1 MMSGHASSRRAGVI
15 AGALLTVL
23 ACDTALAGK
32 PYVAIEQRLSADHMR
47 ATGLDQLRPEQ
58 LSLLNQLL
66 REQQD
71 NVAAESVAAERSRQ
85 KREATEAV
93 TSTLKGAFQGW
104 KDGTVLEL
112 ANGQRWR
119 VVGSEYYTP
128 QRIPNARV
136 TIAPGAFG
144 SWFVRVDGVNAGAKV
159 KLIEP

>member
-1 MMSGHASSRRAGVI
+1 MMSGASIRRAIFV
-15 AGALLTVL
+15 AGTLVAIL
-23 ACDTALAGK
+23 ACGATLAGQ
-32 PYVAIEQRLSADHMR
+32 PYVAVEQRLSADQMR

-58 LSLLNQLL
+58 LSLLNELL

-71 NVAAESVAAERSRQ
+71 NVAAEVVTAERDRR
-85 KREATEAV
+85 KREATETV
-93 TSTLKGAFQGW
+93 TSTLKGEFQGW

-128 QRIPNARV
+128 QRIPNAKV

-159 KLIEP
+159 KRIEP

>member
-1 MMSGHASSRRAGVI
+1 MRRHAPNGRAGVI
-15 AGALLTVL
+15 VGAVLTLL
-23 ACDTALAGK
+23 ACGNALAGP
-32 PYVAIEQRLSADHMR
+32 PYVTIEQRLSADQLH

-71 NVAAESVAAERSRQ
+71 NVAAESTAAERDRK

-93 TSTLKGAFQGW
+93 TSTLKGEFRGW
-104 KDGTVLEL
+104 ETGTVLEL

-119 VVGSEYYTP
+119 VVGTGYYTP
-128 QRIPNARV
+128 RRILNAKV

-144 SWFVRVDGVNAGAKV
+144 SWFLQVDGTNASTKV
-159 KLIEP
+159 KRIEP